1 MADFSNITENL
12 RSRIMQVGQAV
23 IGEQLRKKIS
33 DEGQAQD
40 IEKIKQKLIL
50 EQKYPT
56 KLQDAQAEYYRQ
68 GGAPVYFY
76 NDRGEVVDSQGNIIP
91 NPKLGKGSRLLKI
104 DTAEQ
109 QAAEAAKIEQPAKQ
123 MTKDDLKMLREN
135 ILKTTTEATPPL
147 KGIAGILERIMP
159 FGGVARKRGIES
171 MVKGQM
177 KPYEKQYADQFL
189 PGGRFTGGKA
199 ATAPK
204 AAGSVATP
212 GVAKSQ
218 IPAEIA
224 KDYPDAY
231 QGKDG
236 EWYVIRNNKTFHLKI
251 E

>member
-1 MADFSNITENL
+1 
-12 RSRIMQVGQAV
+12 MQVGQAV
-23 IGEQLRKKIS
+23 IGEQLRKKIA

-50 EQKYPT
+50 EQQYPT
-56 KLQDAQAEYYRQ
+56 KLQDAQAKYYEQ

-109 QAAEAAKIEQPAKQ
+109 QAAEAAKIDKPTKQ
-123 MTKDDLKMLREN
+123 MSKDDLKMLREN
-135 ILKTTTEATPPL
+135 ILKTTEETTPPL
-147 KGIAGILERIMP
+147 KGIAGILEKIIP
-159 FGGVARKRGIES
+159 FGGVARKRGIER

-177 KPYEKQYADQFL
+177 KPYERQYAEQFL
-189 PGGRFTGGKA
+189 PGGKFTGGKPA
-199 ATAPK
+199 AAPK
-204 AAGSVATP
+204 AAGSV
-212 GVAKSQ
+212 VAPAGAKGEV
-218 IPAEIA
+218 PAEIA